1 MQKDHLKK
9 AQHLLMIKTLRI
21 IVTGGNFITLT
32 KVISEHLQP
41 TPCTTAMAS
50 EDQTQSEGAH
60 SPLQFSV
67 ILGVLASEP
76 RQEKELKTMQLGK

>member
-9 AQHLLMIKTLRI
+9 AQHLCMFKTLKI
-21 IVTGGNFITLT
+21 IVTGGNFLTLT

-41 TPCTTAMAS
+41 TPCITVMAS
-50 EDQTQSEGAH
+50 EDQEQGKGAH

-67 ILGVLASEP
+67 ILEVLASEP